1 MNVCVCV
8 RARVCLCVCVSV
20 CLCACVCVCVYT
32 QISVHGVC
40 ACVYIIEP
48 ELRGKQAA
56 SCPCP
61 PALVLLPQACLS
73 CHLPIP
79 TPVSSAVRTLMLTRM
94 RIAHTLSL
102 TLTFCCGD
110 RRSSH

>member
-1 MNVCVCV
+1 MNVCVCA
-8 RARVCLCVCVSV
+8 RARVCLCACVPV
-20 CLCACVCVCVYT
+20 CLCACVPVFVYT

-79 TPVSSAVRTLMLTRM
+79 TPVRTLMLTRI